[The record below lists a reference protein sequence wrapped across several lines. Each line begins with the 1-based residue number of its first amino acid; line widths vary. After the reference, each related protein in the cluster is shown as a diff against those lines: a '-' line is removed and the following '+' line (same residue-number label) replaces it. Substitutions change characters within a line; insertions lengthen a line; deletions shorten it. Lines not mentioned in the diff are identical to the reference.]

1 LFYIE
6 SHMDKANI
14 LKETQEIIQPIS
26 RGDLVEG
33 IVIGFGRSSIFLDLS
48 PHGSGIIYGQELY
61 SVKSAL
67 KDLKIGDKIAGE
79 VISSEDRD
87 GYKEISVK
95 KAIRNKTWERLQK
108 AKEEKEAIEVT
119 VFGANRGGLL
129 TKIEDIPA
137 FIPASQLAIEH
148 FPRVQNAEKSEI
160 LIKLKELVGET
171 LKIKILNIDQQEE
184 KLILS
189 EKLEELEK
197 TKQNLEKYKVDDI
210 VEGEITGLADFGAF
224 ISFGEK
230 NLEGLIHISELDWG
244 LVKSPQDIVKIGE
257 KVKAKI
263 INIEKDRVSLS
274 LKAMRK
280 KSSDEK
286 K

>member
-1 LFYIE
+1 
-6 SHMDKANI
+6 MDKANI
-14 LKETQEIIQPIS
+14 LKETQEIVQPIS

>member
-1 LFYIE
+1 
-6 SHMDKANI
+6 MDKVNI

-160 LIKLKELVGET
+160 LLKLKELVGET

-224 ISFGEK
+224 ISFGGK

>member
-1 LFYIE
+1 
-6 SHMDKANI
+6 MNKANI
-14 LKETQEIIQPIS
+14 LKEKQDIIQPIS
-26 RGDLVEG
+26 QGDLIEG
-33 IVIGFGRSSIFLDLS
+33 IVIGFGRSAIFLDLS
-48 PHGSGIIYGQELY
+48 PHGSGVIYGQELY

-79 VISSEDRD
+79 VISSEGKD

-95 KAIRNKTWERLQK
+95 KAIRNKTWEHLQK
-108 AKEEKEAIEVT
+108 IKEAKEAIEVT

-129 TKIEDIPA
+129 TKVEDIPA

-160 LIKLKELVGET
+160 LLKLKELVGET
-171 LKIKILNIDQQEE
+171 LKIKILNIDQREE

-197 TKQNLEKYKVDDI
+197 TKENLKKYKVGDV
-210 VEGEITGLADFGAF
+210 VEGKITGLADFGAF

-244 LVKSPQDIVKIGE
+244 LVKSPKDIVKIGD

-274 LKAMRK
+274 LKAMQK

-286 K
+286 

>member
-1 LFYIE
+1 
-6 SHMDKANI
+6 MDKVNI

-160 LIKLKELVGET
+160 LLKLKELVGET

>member
-1 LFYIE
+1 
-6 SHMDKANI
+6 MDKANI

-160 LIKLKELVGET
+160 LLKLKELVGET

>member
-1 LFYIE
+1 
-6 SHMDKANI
+6 MNKANI
-14 LKETQEIIQPIS
+14 LKETQDIIQPIS
-26 RGDLVEG
+26 QGDLIEG

-67 KDLKIGDKIAGE
+67 KNLKIGDKIAGE

-160 LIKLKELVGET
+160 LLKLKELVGET

-197 TKQNLEKYKVDDI
+197 TKQNLEKYKVDDV

-286 K
+286 